1 MGKTVRIAALL
12 LGAVGLAGAI
22 TWYGLSTRAE
32 AACGA
37 STSSCKTCHEIQGKD
52 PVSKNGAWHTDHAA
66 FDFCEFCHGG
76 VTKETTAEKAHQ
88 GMRPALEDAQK
99 SCATCHANDLAA
111 RVAKYGGSAPSG
123 GAPAAGGTSPAT
135 NQNSGSATPPPPPA
149 ASAPAPAA
157 PAGTQDVLD
166 FNRRLPGEPQPPN
179 RGNQVLWG
187 LNALAA
193 LGLAGTYWM
202 YEKKPRTRKD
212 AAASRQSF
220 ADAVGM
226 AMPAERAELVTLL
239 AQCDASTLEALE
251 QVLHQDGGPAML
263 RRLARLDLSL
273 VGRLETLS
281 REELLLVLSLA
292 RGQKN

>member
-1 MGKTVRIAALL
+1 MGKTVRITALL
-12 LGAVGLAGAI
+12 LGAAGLAGAI

-37 STSSCKTCHEIQGKD
+37 STSSCRTCHEIQGKD

-88 GMRPALEDAQK
+88 EMRPALADAQK
-99 SCATCHANDLAA
+99 SCATCHANDLAT
-111 RVAKYGGSAPSG
+111 RVAKYGGTAPTGGASASG
-123 GAPAAGGTSPAT
+123 GSAATPENQGGSV
-135 NQNSGSATPPPPPA
+135 PPPPPA

-157 PAGTQDVLD
+157 AAGTQDVLD
-166 FNRRLPGEPQPPN
+166 YNRRLPGEPEPPN

-202 YEKKPRTRKD
+202 YEKKPRSRRD
-212 AAASRQSF
+212 AGEERRSF
-220 ADAVGM
+220 ADALTQSL
-226 AMPAERAELVTLL
+226 PPERADLVTLL
-239 AQCDASTLEALE
+239 ARCDASTLEALE

-263 RRLARLDLSL
+263 RRLARMDLGL
-273 VGRLETLS
+273 VSRLETLS
-281 REELLLVLSLA
+281 QEELLLVLSLA